1 MRKISFM
8 NFFLV
13 GVTISII
20 GAGLVVFG
28 GFITDNATE
37 AIQRILGEGSASEA
51 RMFAKLLQLSV
62 LGAVAM
68 ILLVKYPP
76 EPIDK
81 ASPGDRISASAEAE
95 ES

>member
-13 GVTISII
+13 GVTISLI
-20 GAGLVVFG
+20 GAALLAVG
-28 GFITDNATE
+28 GIMTDYATE
-37 AIQRILGEGSASEA
+37 AIQIILGEGSASEA

-76 EPIDK
+76 ELIDK
-81 ASPGDRISASAEAE
+81 ASPSDRISASAEAE

>member
-13 GVTISII
+13 GVTISLI
-20 GAGLVVFG
+20 GAGLVVVG

-37 AIQRILGEGSASEA
+37 AIQRILGSASEA
-51 RMFAKLLQLSV
+51 SLFIKLLELSG

-68 ILLVKYPP
+68 VVLLKKYPP
-76 EPIDK
+76 EPIDR
-81 ASPGDRISASAEAE
+81 ASPSDRISASAEAE